1 MHKHK
6 NPITNTNREI
16 AQTNDL
22 AIGKT
27 RKRTISPQEKPFAR
41 KKLKKKFLQLSYRR
55 NQHNRGNR
63 LDHTMLP

>member
-22 AIGKT
+22 AIV
-27 RKRTISPQEKPFAR
+27 RKNPSQEKNGQ
-41 KKLKKKFLQLSYRR
+41 KKNCGLQLSYPTEST
-55 NQHNRGNR
+55 QSWDR